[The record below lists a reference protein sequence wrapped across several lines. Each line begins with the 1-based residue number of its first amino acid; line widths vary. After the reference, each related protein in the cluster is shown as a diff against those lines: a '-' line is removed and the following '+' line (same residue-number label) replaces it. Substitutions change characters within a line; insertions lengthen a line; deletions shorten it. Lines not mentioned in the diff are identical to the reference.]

1 MDYDFKKEEKPDGF
15 TILEAVWIGGKH
27 IFLAEKTDA
36 EMPYLTA
43 ERNAN
48 PFKISYDNGFVFDN
62 FLDAY
67 VDFADRIKKEIEIV
81 RLIRKEN
88 RIEDWGL
95 GKEVCIPDSTKMD
108 FKNQYILVKAEH
120 LSPEYR
126 ASQHQ
131 IFKAENGFG
140 CSPDARGN
148 AVFGKTLFDNSEVR
162 YERYDIAG
170 IIDPEKMPAWAQKK
184 LCAPEVKKNEQEM
197 EV

>member
-36 EMPYLTA
+36 EMPYLTG

-48 PFKISYDNGFVFDN
+48 PFNISYDNGFVFDN
-62 FLDAY
+62 FLDTY
-67 VDFADRIKKEIEIV
+67 VDFAEKIKKEIDKIKS
-81 RLIRKEN
+81 IRKEN
-88 RIEDWGL
+88 GIADWGL
-95 GKEVCIPDSTKMD
+95 GKDVCIPDSAKMD
-108 FKNQYILVKAEH
+108 FKDQYVLVKTEY

-140 CSPDARGN
+140 CSPNARGN
-148 AVFGKTLFDNSEVR
+148 AVFGKTLFDNSKVR
-162 YERYDIAG
+162 YERYEIEG
-170 IIDPEKMPAWAQKK
+170 IIDPKKMPAWVQEK
-184 LCAPEVKKNEQEM
+184 LRALQVKKNEQEM